1 MDVLRQLCQH
11 VEQESSPH
19 VQNSLETFLQH
30 LVADVKRWRM
40 EHRNLEEALKLK
52 NDEHEA
58 QVIQSH

>member
-1 MDVLRQLCQH
+1 

-30 LVADVKRWRM
+30 LIADLKHWRM
-40 EHRNLEEALKLK
+40 EHQNLEEALKLK

-58 QVIQSH
+58 QVIQLH